1 MDETNQR
8 ITSALDHANI
18 PIVLLDRCFLP
29 YPARSK
35 FDLVGIDN
43 RRTAFGA
50 VEHLINAG
58 ARKVAFLSKPFF
70 ASTVAARIA
79 GYREALLA
87 HGHSL
92 HEDLVLRADPSDEKQ
107 IRSFLSRHKPD
118 AFLCANDQMA
128 AKLMQTLMNLDIEIP
143 KKIRLMG
150 IDDVKYASLLPI
162 PLTTQRQ
169 PCLDI
174 GRVAMTAML
183 DRIQTPDQPVR
194 DILLSCE
201 LIVRKSCGSNAAA

>member
-1 MDETNQR
+1 
-8 ITSALDHANI
+8 
-18 PIVLLDRCFLP
+18 
-29 YPARSK
+29 
-35 FDLVGIDN
+35 
-43 RRTAFGA
+43 
-50 VEHLINAG
+50 
-58 ARKVAFLSKPFF
+58 
-70 ASTVAARIA
+70 
-79 GYREALLA
+79 
-87 HGHSL
+87 
-92 HEDLVLRADPSDEKQ
+92 
-107 IRSFLSRHKPD
+107 
-118 AFLCANDQMA
+118 MA